1 MVFTGSFAGRQI
13 LAVVVLLAISIP
25 SHAAGPAPTAPTPDA
40 TSRDYVLWYRNFDS
54 PAILAL
60 VRLALEK
67 TPEYGGFR
75 VLRSAVMV
83 QERALRELTL
93 ANSTAIDIA
102 NVATN
107 SERERKLVAIPIP
120 IDGGLLGLRVCVTL
134 QDKLPLFEGI
144 RTINDLRTRGLSI
157 GQGLHWPDTPVLS
170 ASGIRVVTHARF
182 ETLFRML
189 RNNRFDCFARG
200 VSEVLYD
207 LEMENDPALV
217 IEPNLLIAYPMPS
230 YFFVRQQDHETAQR
244 LQLGMERAIQDGSFQ
259 DFLQQYYQTAVERLD
274 LASRTMLVLEN
285 PYLSE
290 DSQSIGRTALK
301 ALRERIHR

>member
-144 RTINDLRTRGLSI
+144 QTINDLRTRGLSI
-157 GQGLHWPDTPVLS
+157 RPGAALAGYAGAFRQRYSCGYPRPLRDPVPN
-170 ASGIRVVTHARF
+170 AAQQP
-182 ETLFRML
+182 L
-189 RNNRFDCFARG
+189 RLLCPRG
-200 VSEVLYD
+200 E
-207 LEMENDPALV
+207 
-217 IEPNLLIAYPMPS
+217 
-230 YFFVRQQDHETAQR
+230 
-244 LQLGMERAIQDGSFQ
+244 
-259 DFLQQYYQTAVERLD
+259 
-274 LASRTMLVLEN
+274 
-285 PYLSE
+285 
-290 DSQSIGRTALK
+290 
-301 ALRERIHR
+301 

>member
-1 MVFTGSFAGRQI
+1 
-13 LAVVVLLAISIP
+13 
-25 SHAAGPAPTAPTPDA
+25 
-40 TSRDYVLWYRNFDS
+40 
-54 PAILAL
+54 
-60 VRLALEK
+60 LEK

-93 ANSTAIDIA
+93 ANSTAIDSA

-134 QDKLPLFEGI
+134 QDNLPLFEGI
-144 RTINDLRTRGLSI
+144 RTINDLRSRGLST

-189 RNNRFDCFARG
+189 R
-200 VSEVLYD
+200 
-207 LEMENDPALV
+207 
-217 IEPNLLIAYPMPS
+217 
-230 YFFVRQQDHETAQR
+230 
-244 LQLGMERAIQDGSFQ
+244 
-259 DFLQQYYQTAVERLD
+259 
-274 LASRTMLVLEN
+274 
-285 PYLSE
+285 
-290 DSQSIGRTALK
+290 
-301 ALRERIHR
+301 